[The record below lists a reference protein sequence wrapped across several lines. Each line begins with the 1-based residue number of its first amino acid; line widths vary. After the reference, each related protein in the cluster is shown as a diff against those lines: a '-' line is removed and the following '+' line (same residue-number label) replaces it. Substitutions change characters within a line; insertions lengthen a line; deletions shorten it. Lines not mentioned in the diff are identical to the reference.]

1 MNKLFMIQD
10 FIGWAFY
17 GNVVGKR
24 IREVGLCYD
33 IYCSN
38 FGIKKPL
45 DYKEAQALICQEF
58 NCMLANG
65 VYTKIRGD
73 I

>member
-1 MNKLFMIQD
+1 MNDLCMIRD

-24 IREVGLCYD
+24 IDIVNRCYV

-38 FGIKKPL
+38 FGIDEPLENKKL
-45 DYKEAQALICQEF
+45 QALICQEF
-58 NCMLANG
+58 NCVLSNG